1 MATMTEAP
9 KPQTPQW
16 PPLPEVRKSMRVR
29 WYRSPIDKPTLWELM
44 ERSNRRG
51 FQQSLG
57 HLALIVALAA
67 VVAVSFESGWWIA
80 FGVSLWLLGTV
91 SAFVPGLACHEL
103 VHGTVFRTNRLNR
116 IFLRL
121 FSLFGWFN
129 YNEYRM
135 SHTFHHRYTLFP
147 DGDREVLLPKEASLH
162 PLVLLE
168 MFTVNVRGALRLLHA
183 TVRMAMGKFDM
194 DTPSSIGGA
203 GATAWTWALSEV
215 HPATYR
221 AAVNWARFLLA
232 FHGTVIVL
240 SIVFQLWWLMIVV
253 SGAIFIGTWWKYF
266 IATTQHA
273 GLRDNVPDFR
283 LCTRTI
289 KLDPLSSFLY
299 WHMEMHIEHHM
310 FAGVPCYNLKALSR
324 EVADDMPEPRT
335 LLSAWREM
343 RYAWKR
349 QLSEPGFQFNTPLPP
364 TANPGMT
371 SEDAVTRVS
380 DGIEASIGTLD
391 PDDDQIDPRG
401 AMPAVATLD

>member
-1 MATMTEAP
+1 MATMTETRE
-9 KPQTPQW
+9 PQTAQW
-16 PPLPEVRKSMRVR
+16 PPLAEVRRSMRVR
-29 WYRSPIDKPTLWELM
+29 WYRSPIDKPTLWQLM

-51 FQQSLG
+51 FRQSLG
-57 HLALIVALAA
+57 HLGLIVGLAA

-91 SAFVPGLACHEL
+91 ASFVPGLSSHEL
-103 VHGTVFRTNRLNR
+103 VHGTVFRSNRLNR

-121 FSLFGWFN
+121 FSLYGWFN

-194 DTPSSIGGA
+194 DIPSSIGGA

-215 HPATYR
+215 HPDTYR
-221 AAVNWARFLLA
+221 AAVRWARFLLA
-232 FHGTVIVL
+232 FHGAVIVL
-240 SIVFQLWWLMIVV
+240 SIVFQFWWLMIVV
-253 SGAIFIGTWWKYF
+253 SGAIFIGNWWKYF

-283 LCTRTI
+283 LCTRSV
-289 KLDPLSSFLY
+289 KLDPVSSFLY

-324 EVADDMPEPRT
+324 EIADDLPEPRS
-335 LLSAWREM
+335 LVSAWREM
-343 RYAWKR
+343 RTAWKR
-349 QLSEPGFQFNTPLPP
+349 QQSEPGYQFDTPLPA
-364 TANPGMT
+364 TATPGMT
-371 SEDAVTRVS
+371 SEAAVTRIA

-401 AMPAVATLD
+401 VMPELATLD

>member
-1 MATMTEAP
+1 MTQPRAP
-9 KPQTPQW
+9 STRQW
-16 PPLPEVRKSMRVR
+16 PPLIEVRRSMRVK
-29 WYRSPIDKPTLWELM
+29 WYRSPIDKPTLWKLM

-57 HLALIVALAA
+57 HLGLIVGLAA
-67 VVAVSFESGWWIA
+67 VVAVSFESGWWA
-80 FGVSLWLLGTV
+80 VFGVSLWLLGTIA
-91 SAFVPGLACHEL
+91 SFVPGLSCHEL

-116 IFLRL
+116 IFLRV
-121 FSLFGWFN
+121 FSLYGWFN

-168 MFTVNVRGALRLLHA
+168 MFTINIRGALRLLKS
-183 TVRMAMGKFDM
+183 TVQMAMGKFDM
-194 DTPSSIGGA
+194 DTPNSIGGA
-203 GATAWTWALSEV
+203 GSTAWTWALSEV
-215 HPATYR
+215 HPQTYR
-221 AAVNWARFLLA
+221 AAVNWARFTLA
-232 FHGTVIVL
+232 FHGTIIVL

-253 SGAIFIGTWWKYF
+253 SGAIFIGSWWKYF
-266 IATTQHA
+266 IAQTQHA

-283 LCTRTI
+283 LCTRSV
-289 KLDPLSSFLY
+289 KLDPVSSFLY
-299 WHMEMHIEHHM
+299 WHMEKHIEHHM
-310 FAGVPCYNLKALSR
+310 FAGVPCYNLKALTD
-324 EVADDMPEPRT
+324 EIADDLPKPRS
-335 LLSAWREM
+335 LISAWREM
-343 RYAWKR
+343 RYAWNR
-349 QLSEPGFQFNTPLPP
+349 QQSEPDYQYNTPLPA

-401 AMPAVATLD
+401 TMPVAIGTLD

>member
-1 MATMTEAP
+1 MTETRTTRPA
-9 KPQTPQW
+9 QW
-16 PPLPEVRKSMRVR
+16 PPLAEVRKSMRVK
-29 WYRSPIDKPTLWELM
+29 WYRSPIDKPTLWQLM

-51 FQQSLG
+51 FRQSLG
-57 HLALIVALAA
+57 HLGLIVGLAA
-67 VVAVSFESGWWIA
+67 LVAVSFESGWWA
-80 FGVSLWLLGTV
+80 VFGVSLWLLGTV
-91 SAFVPGLACHEL
+91 SVFVPGLACHEL
-103 VHGTVFRTNRLNR
+103 VHGTVFRTNWLNR
-116 IFLRL
+116 GFLRL

-147 DGDREVLLPKEASLH
+147 DGDREILLPRESSLH

-168 MFTVNVRGALRLLHA
+168 MFTINVRGAIRLLNA
-183 TVRMAMGKFDM
+183 TVRMAMGRFDM
-194 DTPSSIGGA
+194 DISGSLGGT

-215 HPATYR
+215 HPDTYR
-221 AAVNWARFLLA
+221 AAVRWARFLLT

-253 SGAIFIGTWWKYF
+253 SGAIFIGSWWKYL
-266 IATTQHA
+266 IGQTQHN

-289 KLDPLSSFLY
+289 KLDPVSSFLY
-299 WHMEMHIEHHM
+299 WHMEKHIEHHM

-324 EVADDMPEPRT
+324 EIADDLPEPRT
-335 LLSAWREM
+335 LISAWREM
-343 RYAWKR
+343 RHAWKR
-349 QLSEPGFQFNTPLPP
+349 QLVEPSYQFNTPLPP

-391 PDDDQIDPRG
+391 PDDDRIDPRG
-401 AMPAVATLD
+401 AMPVAIGTLD

>member
-1 MATMTEAP
+1 MTETRET
-9 KPQTPQW
+9 KPAQW
-16 PPLPEVRKSMRVR
+16 PPLTEVRRSMRVR
-29 WYRSPIDKPTLWELM
+29 WYRSPIDKPTLWRLM

-57 HLALIVALAA
+57 HLALIVGLAA

-80 FGVSLWLLGTV
+80 FAISLWLLGTV
-91 SAFVPGLACHEL
+91 STFIPGLACHEL

-116 IFLRL
+116 VFLRL

-147 DGDREVLLPKEASLH
+147 DGDREVLLPKEPSLH

-168 MFTVNVRGALRLLHA
+168 MFTVNLRGALRLLSA
-183 TVRMAMGKFDM
+183 TVRMAMGRFDM
-194 DTPSSIGGA
+194 DTPSSVGGA

-215 HPATYR
+215 HPRTYR
-221 AAVNWARFLLA
+221 AAVHWARFLLA
-232 FHGTVIVL
+232 FHGTIIVL

-253 SGAIFIGTWWKYF
+253 SGAILIGSWWKYF
-266 IATTQHA
+266 IGTTQHA

-289 KLDPLSSFLY
+289 KLDPVSSFLY
-299 WHMEMHIEHHM
+299 WHMERHIEHHM

-324 EVADDMPEPRT
+324 EISADLPEPRS
-335 LLSAWREM
+335 LISAWREM
-343 RYAWKR
+343 RHAWRR
-349 QLSEPGFQFNTPLPP
+349 QQAEPSYQFDTPLPP
-364 TANPGMT
+364 TASPGMT
-371 SEDAVTRVS
+371 SEAAVTRVS

-391 PDDDQIDPRG
+391 PDDDQVDPRG
-401 AMPAVATLD
+401 ALPAPATLD